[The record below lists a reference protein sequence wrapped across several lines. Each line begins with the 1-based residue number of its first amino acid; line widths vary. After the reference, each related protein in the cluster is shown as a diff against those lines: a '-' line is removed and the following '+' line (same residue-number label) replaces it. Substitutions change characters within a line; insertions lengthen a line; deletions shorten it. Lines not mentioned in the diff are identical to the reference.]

1 MQTIKKY
8 ANRKLYHLDRKQYIT
23 LDGIADLIHAGEH
36 VQVIDNESGEDITA
50 PILAQVA
57 LQNRPAKAWPSP
69 GALADMI
76 RSGGDTLA
84 EMGRSFL
91 SGLTGQS
98 LFDMEIARRI
108 ERLASQGAVSSDEAA
123 HMRRLL
129 ITGSH
134 ETPHSLPSRADVD
147 QLRQQVDTLTA
158 LVEDLLAHEQRSA
171 ANGS

>member
-1 MQTIKKY
+1 MGEVLLG
-8 ANRKLYHLDRKQYIT
+8 A
-23 LDGIADLIHAGEH
+23 ADLPQAVVRLVPVGGQLVDQGH
-36 VQVIDNESGEDITA
+36 
-50 PILAQVA
+50 
-57 LQNRPAKAWPSP
+57 LQRPGVLVLRP

-108 ERLASQGAVSSDEAA
+108 ERLASQGAISSDEAA

-134 ETPHSLPSRADVD
+134 DTPHSLPSRADVD

-158 LVEDLLAHEQRSA
+158 LVEDLLAHERRSA